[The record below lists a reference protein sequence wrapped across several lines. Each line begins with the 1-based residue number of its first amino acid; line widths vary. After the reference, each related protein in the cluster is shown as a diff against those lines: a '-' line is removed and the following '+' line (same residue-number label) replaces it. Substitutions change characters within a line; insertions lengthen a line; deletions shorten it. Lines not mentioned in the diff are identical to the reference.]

1 MIIYWLK
8 LHSGAPLPGCC
19 PREEKMRGMASLL
32 SATLFVAICLF
43 HPVVYSQTPGSLTA
57 ETPESPITE
66 TPESSTAPT
75 SESPMVQRNLFS
87 PDRRPPSPDSPTL
100 AGEHREAKTPPSAV
114 QLDGVFIYGESKS
127 ALLRLKSQ
135 PHPGK
140 RGPGEEAPAS
150 PYVTVSEGEQ
160 AGEFR
165 VVKIDPRSV
174 TLEKDGEVVEVKLFE
189 SNKVSPPVQAVPSTP
204 AAGAQVK
211 EANQQQPTTAR
222 DSRNIREPV
231 APNNGTPTTAIPRP
245 VPPRPDRQAGVN
257 SRRGTP
263 AQPPNLPVATGDEA
277 PPSPDLAIPPSDVQE
292 VAPEDNE
299 PEAAPSASAQ

>member
-1 MIIYWLK
+1 
-8 LHSGAPLPGCC
+8 
-19 PREEKMRGMASLL
+19 MRGMAFLL
-32 SATLFVAICLF
+32 SVTLFVAIFLF
-43 HPVVYSQTPGSLTA
+43 HPVVYSQTPESLTA
-57 ETPESPITE
+57 ETPEAPITE
-66 TPESSTAPT
+66 IPESPTGPT

-87 PDRRPPSPDSPTL
+87 PDRRPPSSDSPTP
-100 AGEHREAKTPPSAV
+100 AGEHREAKTTPTAV

-140 RGPGEEAPAS
+140 RGPGDEGSAS

-165 VVKIDPRSV
+165 VVKIEPRSV

-189 SNKVSPPVQAVPSTP
+189 SNKVSPPVQAVPSAP
-204 AAGAQVK
+204 AAGAPPAGAQVK

-222 DSRNIREPV
+222 DPRNIREPV
-231 APNNGTPTTAIPRP
+231 APNNGTATTAIPRP

-263 AQPPNLPVATGDEA
+263 AQPPNPPTATVDEA
-277 PPSPDLAIPPSDVQE
+277 APAPDLAIPPSDVQE
-292 VAPEDNE
+292 VAPEENE
-299 PEAAPSASAQ
+299 LEAAPPTSAQ